1 MARAPRD
8 GERQK
13 VYDAEDAAFLDTSYA
28 ERLGRR
34 GCTWLL
40 DRMVA
45 TPWWSAAAGP
55 SPALR
60 PARADSTRST
70 TVVAGDRAEVRIGPG
85 MDQPHVL
92 SHELAHLVASPAAG
106 HGPLFRAAHLDVAL
120 VLLGSHG
127 AGRLAAGYA
136 RGHLPV
142 AERGWPPPPDHGP
155 GGLLAVWEARLAL
168 EALHAR

>member
-1 MARAPRD
+1 MAPPARD
-8 GERQK
+8 GERRK

-28 ERLGRR
+28 ERLGER

-40 DRMVA
+40 ERMAA
-45 TPWWSAAAGP
+45 TPWWSAAVGGA
-55 SPALR
+55 PALR
-60 PARADSTRST
+60 AARVDSTRST

-85 MDQPHVL
+85 MDQAHVL

-106 HGPLFRAAHLDVAL
+106 HGPRFRAAHLDVAL

-136 RGHLPV
+136 RGDLPV
-142 AERGWPPPPDHGP
+142 AVRIWPPPADHGP

-168 EALHAR
+168 EALRAR